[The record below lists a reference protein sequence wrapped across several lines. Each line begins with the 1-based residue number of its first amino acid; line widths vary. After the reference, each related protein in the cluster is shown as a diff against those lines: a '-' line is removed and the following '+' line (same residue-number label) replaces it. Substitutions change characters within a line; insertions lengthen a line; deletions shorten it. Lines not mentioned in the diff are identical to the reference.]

1 MAGLTTHVLDISK
14 GKPAS
19 KVKIQLFKINKLE
32 TENNETLDVINPSNG
47 ELLCKIGRGSFNDID
62 CAVVAAQDALNGVW
76 GNYSAMER
84 GRVIT
89 KIGEKILEY
98 ILH

>member
-1 MAGLTTHVLDISK
+1 M
-14 GKPAS
+14 
-19 KVKIQLFKINKLE
+19 KIPFNSEQILINGE
-32 TENNETLDVINPSNG
+32 WQNAENNKTLDVINPSNG

-89 KIGEKILEY
+89 K
-98 ILH
+98 